1 VEDGFNLALGGRLR
15 AARRHRG
22 LSLTEVEEVSSQE
35 FKASVLGAYERGE
48 RALSVQRLVRLAAL
62 YEMPVK
68 HLLPIDEDSGAG
80 EVSAHLDLDS
90 IADDDESEIIDR
102 FLSSVH
108 LMRRPEAGEM
118 AIRRSDMA
126 ILSSMLDAVPERM
139 SEPAE

>member
-1 VEDGFNLALGGRLR
+1 M
-15 AARRHRG
+15 
-22 LSLTEVEEVSSQE
+22 TEVEETSSQE

-68 HLLPIDEDSGAG
+68 HLLPIDEDSEAD
-80 EVSAHLDLDS
+80 EMPTHLDLDS
-90 IADDDESEIIDR
+90 IADDQESEIIDR
-102 FLSSVH
+102 FLSSIH

-126 ILSSMLDAVPERM
+126 ILSSMLDAIPERDVRT
-139 SEPAE
+139 S

>member
-1 VEDGFNLALGGRLR
+1 MEEGFNLALGGRLR

-22 LSLTEVEEVSSQE
+22 LSLTEVEEVSGQE

-68 HLLPIDEDSGAG
+68 HLLPIDEDSESG
-80 EVSAHLDLDS
+80 EAPAHLDLDS
-90 IADDDESEIIDR
+90 IADDEESEIIDR

-139 SEPAE
+139 SERAE